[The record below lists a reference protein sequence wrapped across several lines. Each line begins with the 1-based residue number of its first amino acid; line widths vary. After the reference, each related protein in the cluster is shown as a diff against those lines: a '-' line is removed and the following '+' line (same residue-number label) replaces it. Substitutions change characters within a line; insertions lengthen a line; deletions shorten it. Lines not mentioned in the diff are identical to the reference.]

1 MKTQGLITGRFQ
13 PPTIMHEQLI
23 RSALKYSNIQYVQII
38 ESKSNTGSQSNPFTS
53 EFRQKMIKQ
62 IFPEDNVRIFV
73 YPTGS
78 LDDII
83 HTIERENPDI
93 EINQVFCGTD
103 RLAGYKRQLDK
114 YFQDHQEIQLIEI
127 DRDISQINNVS
138 QTKLREQ
145 IINNNIEQF
154 KILQPNQIHQFY
166 DIIRDT
172 IVKQNSQIKEQKL
185 GGESRMIDGKRVVKI
200 IIDELKNFYSNDE
213 YEIYAGIRNGTMGY
227 LILRG
232 SNKDTNLQDTVIID
246 KLKSKLSEID
256 VSSILT
262 YQPEL
267 QNNRVFQSQDRPHLK
282 INTSNF
288 DNNFVSDKGVD
299 DLFSQSSVSKYTQE
313 LLIDTPD
320 DLPNL
325 LYVPNDHFWI
335 FTKPSKGQSS
345 SQSTTTQY
353 QEIGWCLQYITQIK
367 NNNRVDEQTYKNL
380 LERIINSTRSEDV
393 IRILDNKMIF
403 TTQEDTTQSV
413 KQIIESQKFMLQTY
427 NNSNSWFKNNIE
439 SANNQISQLE
449 SGLETGGKSLR
460 YIPQELFVISYSGV
474 SQIKLQ
480 FKKIYNE
487 ILSNPSI
494 IQNDDK
500 IIKNITEII
509 DKWAKITNYDTPS
522 EFFQTIAKSQLDNFT
537 TQDVFLITKEAKNI
551 LGDIIDIKEIQ
562 NPNVISKFGGIDNL
576 LTSFIFTS
584 LKKGASD
591 SPSKSSIKQ
600 RLGKTPKP
608 LYKNSIKMQFNSG
621 NELNQYNTIEQN
633 IQNLIRNKDEDF
645 TIFNRDFYSIFN
657 NEVAGGIENL
667 ITTFNDRQKSQ
678 QVTVIS
684 SAPDILQ
691 ELKLSISEYQKK
703 QFDLDNIENNSNS
716 EIITKIE
723 ETHSQNFIQKFV
735 TIIQSIQIYNKL
747 LELEKKQRSE
757 LFDLFVKQSQ
767 IGISLITTLVQSG
780 GGSFWKN
787 PISDINKKLISV
799 DQIKIDANLKT
810 SNSIL
815 MISDTETV
823 YIYNIRNFQGNKPSV
838 SIELQKLYKLDEIE
852 NKKPDSLL
860 SRVYLKEQKTK
871 NITEGITH
879 IEETDQKEFIEWI
892 RQIIYKNEPIIQ
904 SIKYDG
910 IQNIS
915 FTFKDGNV
923 YQQRIS
929 KGQTE
934 LIQTP
939 KQWPSNPIYNGLRS
953 QHQFMVQF
961 YNQNKQIFF
970 RHIDPNQEYSIDCE
984 IIPPIYGNILKYNRP
999 YGTLVLLRPLSGFT
1013 DKQFKEFQTELQE
1026 IDPLNLKVTQYR
1038 IEEESLN
1045 IVTYESIEQW
1055 KIDAVK
1061 EIDIAEYQS
1070 QQKEIIEQFLISM
1083 EEYMN
1088 SKPYYELDLTQYE
1101 LLTQNLSK
1109 FQKPLRSKIKQYKQE
1124 IQENLSSRMID
1135 IKSLLI
1141 RFINEQI
1148 EDETGEPVE
1157 GIVLRRGKN
1166 QTKIVD
1172 KEYFTKLNKFYWQ
1185 YIQLLNRG
1193 SIDPYTNNWIEGYT
1207 TQFKKQLSELVDENF
1222 RSPLFKKEIKQTEG
1236 DSLQSKIIN
1245 YINTNK
1251 KQLMPNQEEIRENQI
1266 KIQYEYY
1273 KKIEQ
1278 LLQQLID
1285 NYKGKNLKIKI
1296 TRKSGKE
1303 EIKEF
1308 DKYMFE
1314 RSYEQFLLSKKDMI
1328 EFINSLKEQ
1337 NGMMQVQVI
1346 YFKLVG
1352 IHNDVNDESNDQIE
1366 ESTIITE
1373 GGKQFKIADR
1383 IDYNH
1388 IPSTLE
1394 RFKTDIIS
1402 KIKQIKKFAS
1412 VGSVLKK
1419 SDSGDL
1425 DIQLDVAFPPNM
1437 KDSKDQQ
1444 NFLKD
1449 LLIPLMKRNRKQYGL
1464 TEMEPDQVVKQF
1476 PVSNLVSILFPQ
1488 IDNNNNII
1496 PEKYVQIDL
1505 FFGNFDWIVNY
1516 NYSPF
1521 LDKDIFDQLENKE
1534 GEIYSKYKQIYPQ
1547 LLLSSTL
1554 TQFQKEQTDGSVI
1567 KYTISQHGINK
1578 IRIRKIQT
1586 KRGKEKIVREK
1597 IATTNDYIKFFRY
1610 FFNDK
1615 DLKFVDINSL
1625 ENLLEYLKT
1634 NEKTKHKF
1642 NDIIELFVVQCNNN
1656 KLEIPEEVKGVDK
1669 QKDIFNT

>member
-1 MKTQGLITGRFQ
+1 MKTQSLITGRFQ

-23 RSALKYSNIQYVQII
+23 RSALKYSDIQYVQII
-38 ESKSNTGSQSNPFTS
+38 ESKSNTGTQKNPLTS
-53 EFRQKMIKQ
+53 EFRQKLIKQ

-83 HTIERENPDI
+83 HTIERENTDI
-93 EINQVFCGTD
+93 EFNQVFCGTD
-103 RLAGYKRQLDK
+103 RLEGYKRQLNK
-114 YFQDHQEIQLIEI
+114 YFQDHQGIQLIEI
-127 DRDISQINNVS
+127 DRDVSEVNNIS

-145 IINNNIEQF
+145 IIDDKIEQF
-154 KILQPNQIHQFY
+154 KILQPDKIHQFY
-166 DIIRDT
+166 DIIRDKIINQT
-172 IVKQNSQIKEQKL
+172 SQIREQKL
-185 GGESRMIDGKRVVKI
+185 EDKSIMIDGKRVVKI
-200 IIDELKNFYSNDE
+200 IIDELKNFYGNNK
-213 YEIYAGIRNGTMGY
+213 YEIYVGIRNGTMGY

-246 KLKSKLSEID
+246 RLKSKLSEIG
-256 VSSILT
+256 VSSNLT
-262 YQPEL
+262 YQPEI
-267 QNNRVFQSQDRPHLK
+267 QNTRVFQSQDRPHLK

-288 DNNFVSDKGVD
+288 DNKFVSDKRVD
-299 DLFSQSSVSKYTQE
+299 ELFSLSSVSKYTHE
-313 LLIDTPD
+313 LQVETSD
-320 DLPNL
+320 DLPKL
-325 LYVPNDHFWI
+325 LYVPNDYIWI
-335 FTKPSKGQSS
+335 FTKPSKGQKS
-345 SQSTTTQY
+345 SQSSTTQY
-353 QEIGWCLQYITQIK
+353 QEMGWCLQYITQVK
-367 NNNRVDEQTYKNL
+367 NDNKVDEQTYKNL
-380 LERIINSTRSEDV
+380 LERIINSTRSED
-393 IRILDNKMIF
+393 IINLLDNKIVF
-403 TTQEDTTQSV
+403 TTQEDTNQTI
-413 KQIIESQKFMLQTY
+413 KQIVESQKFMLHNY
-427 NNSNSWFKNNIE
+427 NDSDSWFLNNIE
-439 SANNQISQLE
+439 SVNKQISQLE
-449 SGLETGGKSLR
+449 SGLEIEGKSLI
-460 YIPQELFVISYSGV
+460 YNPQELFIISYNSV

-480 FKKIYNE
+480 FKQMYNK
-487 ILSNPSI
+487 ILSDPSI
-494 IQNDDK
+494 IQNDDN
-500 IIKNITEII
+500 IIKKITEII
-509 DKWAKITNYDTPS
+509 NKWSKITNYDTTS
-522 EFFQTIAKSQLDNFT
+522 SFFQTVANSQLDNFT
-537 TQDVFLITKEAKNI
+537 TQDIFLITKEAKDI
-551 LGDIIDIKEIQ
+551 LGDIIDVREIQ
-562 NPNVISKFGGIDNL
+562 NPDIISKFGGIDNL
-576 LTSFIFTS
+576 ITSFIFMS
-584 LKKGASD
+584 LKKGSVN
-591 SPSKSSIKQ
+591 SLSESSINQ
-600 RLGKTPKP
+600 RMGKTPKP
-608 LYKNSIKMQFNSG
+608 LYNNSIKMQFNSG
-621 NELNQYNTIEQN
+621 NELKQYNTIESE

-645 TIFNRDFYSIFN
+645 TIFSHDFYSVFN
-657 NEVAGGIENL
+657 NEVVGGIDNL
-667 ITTFNDRQKSQ
+667 ITTFMDRQKSQ
-678 QVTVIS
+678 QVKVIS
-684 SAPDILQ
+684 SNPDILQ
-691 ELKLSISEYQKK
+691 ELKQAIFEYQNK
-703 QFDLDNIENNSNS
+703 QFTLDNIETESNS

-723 ETHSQNFIQKFV
+723 NNQSQNFIQRFV
-735 TIIQSIQIYNKL
+735 TIIQTIQICNKL

-757 LFDLFVKQSQ
+757 LFNLFVQQSQ
-767 IGISLITTLVQSG
+767 TGISLITILVQSG
-780 GGSFWKN
+780 GGQFWKN
-787 PISDINKKLISV
+787 PIFDINKKLISI
-799 DQIKIDANLKT
+799 DQIKIDSNLKT

-815 MISDTETV
+815 MISDDETV
-823 YIYNIRNFQGNKPSV
+823 YIYNVRNFQGNKPVV

-852 NKKPDSLL
+852 NKKSNSLL
-860 SRVYLKEQKTK
+860 SKIYLKEQKTD

-939 KQWPSNPIYNGLRS
+939 KQWPENPIYNGLRS
-953 QHQFMVQF
+953 QHQFMLQF
-961 YNQNKQIFF
+961 YKQNKQIFF

-999 YGTLVLLRPLSGFT
+999 YGTLVLLRPLYGFT
-1013 DKQFKEFQTELQE
+1013 EKQFKEFQTELQE
-1026 IDPLNLKVTQYR
+1026 IEPLNLKITQYR

-1045 IVTYESIEQW
+1045 IVSYESVEQW

-1061 EIDIAEYQS
+1061 EIDIADYQS

-1088 SKPYYELDLTQYE
+1088 SNPYQELDMTQYE
-1101 LLTQNLSK
+1101 LLTQNLSQ
-1109 FQKPLRSKIKQYKQE
+1109 FQRPLRSKIKQYKQE

-1141 RFINEQI
+1141 RFVNEQI

-1207 TQFKKQLSELVDENF
+1207 VQFKKQLSELVDENF

-1236 DSLQSKIIN
+1236 DSFQSKIIN

-1251 KQLMPNQEEIRENQI
+1251 KQLMPNQEEIRDQQI

-1278 LLQQLID
+1278 LSQQLID
-1285 NYKGKNLKIKI
+1285 NYKGGNLKIKI

-1314 RSYEQFLLSKKDMI
+1314 RSYEQFLLTKKDLT
-1328 EFINSLKEQ
+1328 EFINSIKEQ

-1352 IHNDVNDESNDQIE
+1352 IHNDIKDESEEQIE

-1373 GGKQFKIADR
+1373 GGKQFEMSTR
-1383 IDYNH
+1383 INYKH
-1388 IPSTLE
+1388 IPPTLE

-1402 KIKQIKKFAS
+1402 KIKQIKKFSS

-1425 DIQLDVAFPPNM
+1425 DIQLDVSFPPNI
-1437 KDSKDQQ
+1437 KESKDQQ
-1444 NFLKD
+1444 DFLKN
-1449 LLIPLMKRNRKQYGL
+1449 LIIPLIKRNKEQYGL
-1464 TEMEPDQVVKQF
+1464 SEMDSDQIVKQF

-1488 IDNNNNII
+1488 IDDNNNII
-1496 PEKYVQIDL
+1496 PGKYVQIDL

-1521 LDKDIFDQLENKE
+1521 LDKDMFDQLENKE
-1534 GEIYSKYKQIYPQ
+1534 GEVYSKYKQIYPQ

-1554 TQFQKEQTDGSVI
+1554 TQFQIEQSDNSII
-1567 KYTISQHGINK
+1567 KYTISQYGINK
-1578 IRIRKIQT
+1578 IKIRKIQT
-1586 KRGKEKIVREK
+1586 KRGKEKTVRER
-1597 IATTNDYIKFFRY
+1597 IATTNDYMKFFRY

-1615 DLKFVDINSL
+1615 DLEFTDINSL

-1642 NDIIELFVVQCNNN
+1642 NDIIELFVIQCENN
-1656 KLEIPEEVKGVDK
+1656 KLEIPEEVKHEDE
-1669 QKDIFNT
+1669 QTNILNT